1 METLNIQSRRVAH
14 LKREA
19 VIGILASTLSVFV
32 VLPYLDIRPH
42 SPLSENYLDLFTT
55 PVQIFVYLVL
65 AVLMMI
71 GHLIIRG
78 IFYNIND
85 ISPKNRKSILINQF
99 IYGAVALGF
108 AYFYCSRPS
117 KFNAG
122 IFERYIDYK
131 ETFYLLL
138 FFFLFY
144 WVGNLI
150 YFFSKR
156 FKKYRIKKR
165 TIHELRI
172 SFFL

>member
-1 METLNIQSRRVAH
+1 MEILNIQTRRTTH

-19 VIGILASTLSVFV
+19 AIGFLACLLSVFV

-42 SPLSENYLDLFTT
+42 SPLSENYIELFTT
-55 PVQIFVYLVL
+55 LVQFFVYLVF
-65 AVLMMI
+65 AVLMSI
-71 GHLIIRG
+71 VHLIVRG

-85 ISPKNRKSILINQF
+85 ISPKNRKSILINQL
-99 IYGAVALGF
+99 IYGVVTLAF

-117 KFNAG
+117 KLNAG

-144 WVGNLI
+144 WIGNI
-150 YFFSKR
+150 GYFFRKDL
-156 FKKYRIKKR
+156 KN
-165 TIHELRI
+165 
-172 SFFL
+172 